1 MMTATVEL
9 TGKETNYELKKM
21 SWEMFCS
28 AHPVEA
34 YAHDPKGF
42 WKFFQS
48 VAPGV
53 SKRRMVELLKECAE

>member
-1 MMTATVEL
+1 MNTAEL
-9 TGKETNYELKKM
+9 TGKETNCELKKM
-21 SWEMFCS
+21 AWEMFCQ

-34 YAHDPKGF
+34 HAHDPMAF

-53 SKRRMVELLKECAE
+53 SKKRMLQLLKECDE